1 MSTPEPA
8 APYHMLAAEPKA
20 FPAARHVASAVFVG
34 RGAEYFRIWVVN
46 LLLTLLT
53 LGVYSAWAK
62 VRKARYFR
70 QNTRLDG
77 HVFDFHGNPIAIF
90 RGRLL
95 ALVLFGAYAWAF
107 NFSRTAGLLTVA
119 VLCAGGP
126 WLFMRAQQFSLTS
139 TSFRGLRF
147 GFQAR
152 AGEAYVTVLP
162 VLVLWLV
169 PAVAGALMIDE
180 GWVFGAST
188 LAVPWMHHRL
198 KAYQRRNAT
207 YGDRHF
213 AFTPAALR
221 FYGVYAKGLGLL
233 LVGVLAT
240 LLLALLFA
248 WVAWRPETRP
258 SASFLTIEAVI
269 YGGMVLVLL
278 LMYVIAWPYYAA
290 RLQQVVWS
298 QTRLGDIQFRTEI
311 RALSLFRLV
320 LRNVTLTVLS
330 CGVYWPWAAIALAR
344 YRIECVRV
352 DSGEPLS
359 TLAAGVQAHPVSTVG
374 VGAADAFGVD
384 IGL

>member
-8 APYHMLAAEPKA
+8 APYHKLPAEPKA
-20 FPAARHVASAVFVG
+20 FPAARHVASPVFIG

-77 HVFDFHGNPIAIF
+77 HVFDFHGKPVAIF

-95 ALVLFGAYAWAF
+95 ALVLFGAYTWAF
-107 NFSRTAGLLTVA
+107 NISKTAGLLTVA

-126 WLFMRAQQFSLTS
+126 WLFMRAQQFSLAN

-152 AGEAYVTVLP
+152 AVEAYVTVLP

-169 PAVAGALMIDE
+169 PAVAEALMIDE
-180 GWVFGAST
+180 GWFFAAST
-188 LAVPWMHHRL
+188 LALPWMHHRL

-240 LLLALLFA
+240 LLLTLLFA
-248 WVAWRPETRP
+248 WRLDTRP
-258 SASFLTIEAVI
+258 SASFPAIEAVI
-269 YGGMVLVLL
+269 YGGMLLL

-298 QTRLGDIQFRTEI
+298 QTRLGDIKFRTEI
-311 RALSLFRLV
+311 RALSLFRIV

-344 YRIECVRV
+344 YRIECMRV
-352 DSGEPLS
+352 DSGESLS
-359 TLAAGVQAHPVSTVG
+359 TLAAGVQAHPVSAVG